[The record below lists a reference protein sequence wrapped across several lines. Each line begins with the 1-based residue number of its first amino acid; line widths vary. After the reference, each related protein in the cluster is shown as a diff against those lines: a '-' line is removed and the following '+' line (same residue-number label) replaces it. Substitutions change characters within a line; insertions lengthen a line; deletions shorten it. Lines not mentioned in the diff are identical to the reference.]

1 MTTIKRKALSLQDK
15 IKILQAYDEKSPTTN
30 QTELAAELQLPVST
44 LRTIL
49 KNREEIKEKD
59 RLRGL
64 ERKKQRVG
72 KLIKYVE
79 KVLVKKAKSRKVDK
93 VCRESLSGMASSS
106 TSFKTI
112 KYVEKVLVEWLHQA
126 RALKLPRSGP
136 ILCEKARKI
145 AESFRENQRQC
156 PKKMLMRGRQ
166 WEDAWMGRLPELL
179 QNYEPRNIFNADE
192 FGLFFKLMPDKSYVF
207 KGETC
212 HGGKI
217 RFIF

>member
-49 KNREEIKEKD
+49 KNRETELAAELQLPVSTLRTILKNREEIKEKD
-59 RLRGL
+59 RLGGV
-64 ERKKQRVG
+64 ERKKQKVG
-72 KLIKYVE
+72 KF
-79 KVLVKKAKSRKVDK
+79 DK
-93 VCRESLSGMASSS
+93 RETVS
-106 TSFKTI
+106 
-112 KYVEKVLVEWLHQA
+112 E
-126 RALKLPRSGP
+126 
-136 ILCEKARKI
+136 
-145 AESFRENQRQC
+145 ENV
-156 PKKMLMRGRQ
+156 
-166 WEDAWMGRLPELL
+166 DAWMGRLPELL

-212 HGGKI
+212 HGGKASKEKLTVLMG
-217 RFIF
+217 RKSYVC